1 MKKYLLCLI
10 FWCIIYKGDFVTK
23 TINIAIDG
31 PSGSGK
37 STLAKM
43 LAASLGYVY
52 IDTGALYR
60 TVGLF
65 AMRNGVSADAPEGVV
80 PLLDK
85 IDLQMRL
92 EDGGNAVYLNG
103 AKVGA
108 EIRTSEASVYA
119 SQVSKLP
126 AVRAFL
132 LETQRS
138 IARQNNVIMDG
149 RDIGTVILPNAQV
162 KIYMSATPEQRA
174 KRRFAELTAKGED
187 VTFEQ
192 VLADIRWRD
201 ENDANRDVAPA
212 KPAEDAVFLDNSEL
226 TLAETLDAAA
236 DIVRSALGA
245 AV

>member
-1 MKKYLLCLI
+1 M
-10 FWCIIYKGDFVTK
+10 
-23 TINIAIDG
+23 NIAIDG

-65 AMRNGVSADAPEGVV
+65 AMQNGVPSDAPEAVV

-85 IDLQMRL
+85 LDLQMRL

-103 AKVGA
+103 TKVGA

-119 SQVSKLP
+119 SQVSKVP
-126 AVRAFL
+126 EVRAFL
-132 LETQRS
+132 LDTQRN

-149 RDIGTVILPNAQV
+149 RDIGTVILPDAQV

-174 KRRFAELTAKGED
+174 KRRLAELLAKGEN
-187 VTFEQ
+187 VTFDS
-192 VLADIRWRD
+192 VLADIKWRD
-201 ENDANRDVAPA
+201 ENDANRDIAPA
-212 KPAEDAVFLDNSEL
+212 KPAKDAVFLDNSTL
-226 TLAETLDAAA
+226 TLQGMHDAAME
-236 DIVRSALGA
+236 IVSRALGA
-245 AV
+245 TV

>member
-1 MKKYLLCLI
+1 M
-10 FWCIIYKGDFVTK
+10 TK

-43 LAASLGYVY
+43 LAASLGYIY

-65 AMRNGVSADAPEGVV
+65 AMQNGVPADAPEDVI

-85 IDLQMRL
+85 LDLQMHL

-103 AKVGA
+103 VKVGA

-119 SQVSKLP
+119 SQVSKVP
-126 AVRAFL
+126 EVRAFL
-132 LETQRS
+132 LETQRD
-138 IARQNNVIMDG
+138 IARHNNVIMDG
-149 RDIGTVILPNAQV
+149 RDIGTVILPDAQV

-174 KRRFAELTAKGED
+174 KRRLAELVAKGEEISY
-187 VTFEQ
+187 EQ
-192 VLADIRWRD
+192 VLADIKWRD
-201 ENDANRDVAPA
+201 ENDANRDIAPA
-212 KPAEDAVFLDNSEL
+212 KPAPDAVFLDNSEL
-226 TLAETLDAAA
+226 TLDGMLQAAME
-236 DIVRSALGA
+236 IVSKTIGA

>member
-1 MKKYLLCLI
+1 M
-10 FWCIIYKGDFVTK
+10 TK

-65 AMRNGVSADAPEGVV
+65 AMQNGVPSDAPEAVV

-85 IDLQMRL
+85 LDLQMRL

-103 AKVGA
+103 TKVGA

-119 SQVSKLP
+119 SQVSKVP
-126 AVRAFL
+126 EVRAFL
-132 LETQRS
+132 LDTQRN

-149 RDIGTVILPNAQV
+149 RDIGTVILPDAQV

-174 KRRFAELTAKGED
+174 KRRLAELLAKGEN
-187 VTFEQ
+187 VTFDS
-192 VLADIRWRD
+192 VLADIKWRD
-201 ENDANRDVAPA
+201 ENDANRDIAPA
-212 KPAEDAVFLDNSEL
+212 KPAKDAVFLDNSTL
-226 TLAETLDAAA
+226 TLQGMHDAAME
-236 DIVRSALGA
+236 IVSRALGA
-245 AV
+245 TV